1 MGFLEEL
8 LLRVDLSVQ
17 NSNFT
22 LENLGRGSRWS
33 HLRNANAVWHL
44 LAHCL
49 SSADS
54 RIHED
59 AVIMDQRHSECSER
73 VPVPVEPHFGGLRLC
88 WVCSWPYWSRSHLFP
103 LSLFVS
109 KASPT
114 ASLHACIPTTKQL
127 PECSAWWWAWPPW
140 EVQLSFWCCHSWNH
154 PMIQPH
160 IWNIPSGSTVIFKGG
175 DMLEQQKWW
184 TWSPMASE

>member
-8 LLRVDLSVQ
+8 LPRVDPSVQ
-17 NSNFT
+17 ISNFT
-22 LENLGRGSRWS
+22 LESPGRGSRWS

-49 SSADS
+49 SSADR
-54 RIHED
+54 RIHQD

-73 VPVPVEPHFGGLRLC
+73 RANAVRAPCRRSETMLGVLLAL
-88 WVCSWPYWSRSHLFP
+88 WSRSHLFP
-103 LSLFVS
+103 RVTVCFQGQSHSQSSGLHPCHQTAAWMLCVVVVM
-109 KASPT
+109 
-114 ASLHACIPTTKQL
+114 ASLET
-127 PECSAWWWAWPPW
+127 
-140 EVQLSFWCCHSWNH
+140 LSFWCWHSWNH

-160 IWNIPSGSTVIFKGG
+160 IWNIPLGSTVIFKGG
-175 DMLEQQKWW
+175 DMLEQQKWR